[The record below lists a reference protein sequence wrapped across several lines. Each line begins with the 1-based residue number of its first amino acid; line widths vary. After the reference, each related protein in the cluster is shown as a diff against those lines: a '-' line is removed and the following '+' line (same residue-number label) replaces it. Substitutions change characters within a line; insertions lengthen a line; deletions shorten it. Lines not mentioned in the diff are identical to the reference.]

1 MRRWWWSWTCRPLR
15 NLLSL
20 LLILGLAGAALT
32 ALGAGAARWFDERRR
47 LGRLVRRSLGGEP
60 DGMIIA
66 RGRGAAAGF
75 RLAGAQM
82 VVMRDGGADALL
94 YPLRALVG
102 AEVIVDDQ
110 VVARVARDEPRRSL
124 DQIAGA
130 AEGVTLRLVF
140 DDARHP
146 DFELD
151 LWPPR
156 DRERRDAP
164 SAAIREARSWLARVE
179 ALLRR
184 TPAAA
189 VRHPPSAQGPEDD
202 GFDEDDYEDPSGGD
216 ALP

>member
-1 MRRWWWSWTCRPLR
+1 VR
-15 NLLSL
+15 NLVSL

-32 ALGAGAARWFDERRR
+32 ALGAGARRWFDEKRRF
-47 LGRLVRRSLGGEP
+47 GRLVRRSLGGEP

-75 RLAGAQM
+75 RLASAQM

-102 AEVIVDDQ
+102 AELIVDDQ
-110 VVARVARDEPRRSL
+110 VAARVARDEPRRSL

-151 LWPPR
+151 LW
-156 DRERRDAP
+156 DSQERRGAP
-164 SAAIREARSWLARVE
+164 AAAIREARGWLARVE
-179 ALLRR
+179 AILRR
-184 TPAAA
+184 APAAA
-189 VRHPPSAQGPEDD
+189 VRPPLSAREFENDDLDD
-202 GFDEDDYEDPSGGD
+202 GDDDGDD
-216 ALP
+216 ALL